1 MLAHP
6 LALGLTTVPPG
17 PLLPLS
23 NYRLDSDQIICNVTA
38 VETKDL
44 DLPSNLVGY
53 SLVVK
58 GNSEIGATTINKAV
72 AVGGDFGDSTV
83 DDVCT
88 VGTAPGS
95 GENFVNY
102 VTTGIW
108 DFKTT
113 LCEEDGQGIP
123 FDWAHFETIADQAD
137 DSGDQLSDYRVVVI
151 DNQRT
156 PALGHEEKTVYT
168 MENFTVNGQV
178 GESIDAG
185 KTLVVFRGPGTIVL
199 APRKTDK
206 GVVVPGFGPSVL
218 APYSKVVLDGALGFV
233 DGFII
238 AKQLTDFGDDRI
250 HLKIHGNT
258 YTGPITSRLIDDTA
272 LSPPP
277 PSLPPPQPP
286 EPASPAPSAS
296 PASTSAG
303 ADKTKGTAYDDPHVR
318 SLSGRSYYMHG
329 VGVFDYAS
337 AGGVESQVYMCPFK
351 PCTEN
356 MAAKGECLTFI
367 VAVGVKAGDHKI
379 ILRGNAVTV
388 DGKEMSEDEWE
399 GGHSN
404 IPMAISPVGRRV
416 TNHQVKRVH
425 HSELQSC
432 RPDGDSSDWLWHNCT
447 KVGWNIVT
455 PELSLNIGVLGPFE
469 EGWLKEEV
477 STRTFNLGV
486 SQVRDE
492 PSVRGIVNGDVN
504 GLFQPAGEEYSTGK
518 NAAYNVNQIPQVT
531 AHNVGPAKS
540 IFPEN
545 MRKMMDARC
554 GASRHMRLTLAA
566 AATASD
572 MVDLR
577 KRP

>member
-1 MLAHP
+1 MRSAAESVLGTTTESVWRASEKMSEVVRFARKNHSKVP
-6 LALGLTTVPPG
+6 VLIITRGAEKDEMSMAVRGLVDALTDD
-17 PLLPLS
+17 PLLRMR
-23 NYRLDSDQIICNVTA
+23 NR
-38 VETKDL
+38 E
-44 DLPSNLVGY
+44 
-53 SLVVK
+53 
-58 GNSEIGATTINKAV
+58 
-72 AVGGDFGDSTV
+72 
-83 DDVCT
+83 
-88 VGTAPGS
+88 
-95 GENFVNY
+95 
-102 VTTGIW
+102 
-108 DFKTT
+108 
-113 LCEEDGQGIP
+113 
-123 FDWAHFETIADQAD
+123 
-137 DSGDQLSDYRVVVI
+137 R
-151 DNQRT
+151 
-156 PALGHEEKTVYT
+156 
-168 MENFTVNGQV
+168 
-178 GESIDAG
+178 
-185 KTLVVFRGPGTIVL
+185 
-199 APRKTDK
+199 
-206 GVVVPGFGPSVL
+206 
-218 APYSKVVLDGALGFV
+218 
-233 DGFII
+233 
-238 AKQLTDFGDDRI
+238 
-250 HLKIHGNT
+250 
-258 YTGPITSRLIDDTA
+258 
-272 LSPPP
+272 
-277 PSLPPPQPP
+277 
-286 EPASPAPSAS
+286 
-296 PASTSAG
+296 
-303 ADKTKGTAYDDPHVR
+303 
-318 SLSGRSYYMHG
+318 
-329 VGVFDYAS
+329 
-337 AGGVESQVYMCPFK
+337 
-351 PCTEN
+351 

-379 ILRGNAVTV
+379 ILRGNSVTV

-554 GASRHMRLTLAA
+554 GASKHMRLTLAA